1 MRPPDDPGPPV
12 EEVVSRIEAFS
23 PRIPTRAS
31 LPPIAETATNE
42 QPAFVNA
49 EHAAFDNIPQPIQSI
64 KTPPKPLPSIP
75 PKQQSFNK
83 ALENITR

>member
-49 EHAAFDNIPQPIQSI
+49 EHAATDNMPQPI
-64 KTPPKPLPSIP
+64 PSIP